1 MIAESDLETVDFE
14 QLLESLVETPVIP
27 SFNNELKTHCP
38 FHDERTPSFYL
49 NSDSGLWQC
58 FGCGKSGDA
67 ISLLQELKG
76 ATFHEAV
83 EELGISIEPLQH
95 QELSRKPARNPLLK
109 ATAAQDYLRKRG
121 FSVETAIYNGASYVP
136 KSFDSQLA
144 GRLTFELHTISKDK
158 LRHVGHTGRAIANE
172 KPKWMHSNG
181 LDKKKSFFIRSE
193 AMTGNTIVLVE
204 GVFDAL
210 ALIDSSI
217 YNVAAYLGSHV
228 SADQALT
235 LRYAFANA
243 IVWPDYDDAGE
254 AGTLLSIANLK
265 KAGLNVGVIPPAV
278 GETGD
283 PCSIIQSGRSAR
295 TKLSETVRVWG
306 RPGDFFSFLRR

>member
-1 MIAESDLETVDFE
+1 MIAESDLGAVDFE
-14 QLLESLVETPVIP
+14 QLLESLVETPVVP

-76 ATFHEAV
+76 ATFHEAI
-83 EELGISIEPLQH
+83 EELGVTWEQEH
-95 QELSRKPARNPLLK
+95 QESPRKLKDNPLLK
-109 ATAAQDYLRKRG
+109 ATIAQDYLRRRG
-121 FSVETAIYNGASYVP
+121 FSVETAIYNGASYTP

-144 GRLTFELHTISKDK
+144 GRLTFELQALSKDR
-158 LRHVGHTGRAIANE
+158 LRHVGYTGRAISNE
-172 KPKWMHSNG
+172 KPKWMHSSG
-181 LDKKKSFFIRSE
+181 LDKKKSFFIRPE
-193 AMTGNTIVLVE
+193 ALTDKTIVLVE

-243 IVWPDYDDAGE
+243 IIWPDYDDAGE
-254 AGTLLSIANLK
+254 AGTLSSVANLK
-265 KAGLNVGVIPPAV
+265 NAGLNVGVIPPAV

-283 PCSIIQSGRSAR
+283 PCSIIQSGKSAR

-306 RPGDFFSFLRR
+306 RPGDFFNFLRR

>member
-1 MIAESDLETVDFE
+1 MIAEMDLEAVDFE

-83 EELGISIEPLQH
+83 AELGISVEQQH
-95 QELSRKPARNPLLK
+95 QAPPQKPAHNPLLK
-109 ATAAQDYLRKRG
+109 ATMAQDYLRKRG
-121 FSVETAIYNGASYVP
+121 FSVETAIHNGASYTP

-144 GRLTFELHTISKDK
+144 GRLTFELQVIARDR
-158 LRHVGHTGRAIANE
+158 LRHTGYTGRAISNE
-172 KPKWMHSNG
+172 KPKWMHSKG
-181 LDKKKSFFIRSE
+181 IDKKKSFFIRPE
-193 AMTGNTIVLVE
+193 ALTDKTIVLVE

-210 ALIDSSI
+210 ALIDSTI

-228 SADQALT
+228 SEGQAAS
-235 LRYAFANA
+235 LRYTFVNA
-243 IVWPDYDDAGE
+243 IIWPDYDDAGE
-254 AGTLLSIANLK
+254 SGALSSVVNLK
-265 KAGLNVGVIPPAV
+265 KAGLNVGVVPPSE
-278 GETGD
+278 GECGD
-283 PCSIIQSGRSAR
+283 PCSIIQSGKSAR
-295 TKLSETVRVWG
+295 SKLDETVRVWA

>member
-76 ATFHEAV
+76 TTFHEAV
-83 EELGISIEPLQH
+83 EELGISIESNSHNPP
-95 QELSRKPARNPLLK
+95 RKPADNPLLK
-109 ATAAQDYLRKRG
+109 ATVAQDYLRKRG
-121 FSVETAIYNGASYVP
+121 FSLESAVYNGASYVP

-144 GRLTFELHTISKDK
+144 GRLTFELQVLSRDK
-158 LRHVGHTGRAIANE
+158 LRHVGYTGRAISNE
-172 KPKWMHSNG
+172 KPKWMHSKG
-181 LDKKKSFFIRSE
+181 IDKKKSFFIRPE
-193 AMTGNTIVLVE
+193 ALADRTVVLVE

-210 ALIDSSI
+210 ALIDESI

-283 PCSIIQSGRSAR
+283 PCSIIQSGRGAR

-306 RPGDFFSFLRR
+306 RSGDFFSFLRR